1 MCLDFEKNIF
11 INCPFDTEYYH
22 LLRPLIYTILYLG
35 FNPRIALESS
45 DSSVLRLDKIC
56 GLIED
61 SKYSIHDLSR
71 LKSSKKNEFYRLN
84 MPFELGIDY
93 SSRRFKEEL
102 ANKKFLILEKDS
114 FNYMKAISD
123 INGIDIKSHKSKP
136 EEIIK
141 CVRNWFVETV
151 GLKNVNSPTQIWYD
165 FNDFYARLYEIKTN
179 QNFTKDEI
187 DFMPI
192 PEYMDEVRKD
202 LKSLNPF

>member
-1 MCLDFEKNIF
+1 MDFEKNVF
-11 INCPFDTEYYH
+11 INCPFDSEYYH

-45 DSSVLRLDKIC
+45 DSGIMRLDKIC
-56 GLIED
+56 NLIEN

-93 SSRRFKEEL
+93 SSRRYNKEL
-102 ANKKFLILEKDS
+102 ADKKFLILEKDS

-141 CVRNWFVETV
+141 SVRNWFVETV

-165 FNDFYARLYEIKTN
+165 FNDFFARLYEVKTG
-179 QNFTKDEI
+179 QNFTTDEI

-192 PEYMDEVRKD
+192 PEYMDEIRKD
-202 LKSLNPF
+202 LLNLNPL